1 MIPKF
6 YQDELYHHGI
16 IGMKWGVRRYQNKDG
31 TLTKAG
37 QRRAAKM
44 KQEYT
49 ALTGKQLRR
58 SQLKKN
64 TKMSEGINSKSEPE
78 KKNFKDLSDDELAA
92 KVRRLQTEK
101 NYLDLSKQISAMTPQ
116 KVSTGKKIVS
126 HIGNKVLIP
135 AATDAGKNLLTQ
147 WLNKEGKKALGL
159 NENPDSTEA
168 LKKEVTK
175 LTLKKQKNELRK
187 YFDDEKKKSNP

>member
-37 QRRAAKM
+37 QKRAAKM
-44 KQEYT
+44 KQEYA

-116 KVSTGKKIVS
+116 KVSTGKKIIS

-159 NENPDSTEA
+159 NENPDSAEA

>member
-64 TKMSEGINSKSEPE
+64 TKMSEGTNSKSEPE

-135 AATDAGKNLLTQ
+135 AATDSGKNLLTQ

-168 LKKEVTK
+168 LKKEVAK

>member
-58 SQLKKN
+58 SPSKKTSKKSTN
-64 TKMSEGINSKSEPE
+64 TNSKPEPE
-78 KKNFKDLSDDELAA
+78 KKTFRDLSDDELAKRTA
-92 KVRRLQTEK
+92 RLKAEKDYLEVSSKVAEMAPK
-101 NYLDLSKQISAMTPQ
+101 HI
-116 KVSTGKKIVS
+116 STGQKIIDHLGKNV
-126 HIGNKVLIP
+126 ILP
-135 AATDAGKNLLTQ
+135 AATDAGKDLLKR
-147 WLNKEGKKALGL
+147 WLKQNGAKAIGLKDEVVVKKGKPKG
-159 NENPDSTEA
+159 
-168 LKKEVTK
+168 
-175 LTLKKQKNELRK
+175 
-187 YFDDEKKKSNP
+187 